1 PSALLQAMMTDS
13 KSKVLQAPQL
23 RAIDNVKA
31 IAKIGD
37 KVPIATGSFQPGFG
51 AVGAGVSPLVNTQFQ
66 FYDVGVNIEMLP
78 RVHDNGDVSMHND
91 LEISAVTGQADV
103 GGIKQPI
110 IGQRKISV
118 DVRLHEGEVSL
129 LGGLMK
135 TQD

>member
-1 PSALLQAMMTDS
+1 
-13 KSKVLQAPQL
+13 
-23 RAIDNVKA
+23 
-31 IAKIGD
+31 
-37 KVPIATGSFQPGFG
+37 
-51 AVGAGVSPLVNTQFQ
+51 PLVNTQFQ

-78 RVHDNGDVSMHND
+78 RVHDNGDVSMHID

-135 TQD
+135 TQDTKQVTGIPGLSSIPILKRLFSGESIQVDN